1 MDTFKTLVLII
12 VSISFA
18 FIMYSLTSNLWFFRK
33 EEKIEGSK
41 DLIISQI
48 LKLAYDCYEKNLN
61 ARGSIICEEFQVSSK
76 EDISAT
82 EILSRLDKR
91 RINENN
97 FFVDDLHTNSKII
110 IRYENG
116 NIFIEEEKY
125 ESVSS

>member
-18 FIMYSLTSNLWFFRK
+18 FIIYSLTSNLWFFRK
-33 EEKIEGSK
+33 GEKIEGSK

-61 ARGSIICEEFQVSSK
+61 TRGSIICGEFQVSSK

-82 EILSRLDKR
+82 EIFSRLDKR

-97 FFVDDLHTNSKII
+97 FFVDDLHASSKII

>member
-1 MDTFKTLVLII
+1 MDTFKTIVLII
-12 VSISFA
+12 VSISFT
-18 FIMYSLTSNLWFFRK
+18 FIIYSLTSNLWFFRK

-61 ARGSIICEEFQVSSK
+61 ARSSIICGKFQVLSK

-97 FFVDDLHTNSKII
+97 IFVDDLHAGSKII

>member
-1 MDTFKTLVLII
+1 
-12 VSISFA
+12 
-18 FIMYSLTSNLWFFRK
+18 MYSLTSNLWFFRR

-41 DLIISQI
+41 DLIISEI

-61 ARGSIICEEFQVSSK
+61 AKGSIICGEFQVSSK

-91 RINENN
+91 RINESN
-97 FFVDDLHTNSKII
+97 FFVDDLHANSKII
-110 IRYENG
+110 IRYEKG
-116 NIFIEEEKY
+116 NVFIEEERY